1 MLSIPQGHKHS
12 PAKLLSPEE
21 VEELVPIL
29 NMEGVKLQSIQ
40 IVFVKC
46 KLYLTNQQI
55 HGGLLTPNEGHI
67 DPYSLT
73 QVSLELSSSWM
84 GS

>member
-1 MLSIPQGHKHS
+1 MLFIHQGHKHS
-12 PAKLLSPEE
+12 PAKLLTAEE

-29 NMEGVKLQSIQ
+29 NMEGVSSKY
-40 IVFVKC
+40 IVSVCVGKFHV
-46 KLYLTNQQI
+46 TTQQI

-73 QVSLELSSSWM
+73 QVIL
-84 GS
+84 